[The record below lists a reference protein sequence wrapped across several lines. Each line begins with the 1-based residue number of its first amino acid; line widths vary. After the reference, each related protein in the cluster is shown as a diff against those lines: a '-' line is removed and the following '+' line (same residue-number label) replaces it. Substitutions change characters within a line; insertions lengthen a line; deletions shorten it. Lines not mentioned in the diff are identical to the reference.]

1 MADHDRIEGA
11 AKNMG
16 GKVKEGVG
24 KAEAERFARRLLVD
38 GFRDR
43 VLAPSKR
50 AFPGLF
56 TYADF
61 SGVAGTEEK
70 SFWYD
75 EIHPTEAGFGT
86 LAPGLNAMIRAA
98 LPAAKRGALR

>member
-1 MADHDRIEGA
+1 MKPVLGSS
-11 AKNMG
+11 KP
-16 GKVKEGVG
+16 
-24 KAEAERFARRLLVD
+24 EAERFAHRLLLD

-61 SGVAGTEEK
+61 SGIAGTEDK
-70 SFWYD
+70 AFWYD

-86 LAPGLNAMIRAA
+86 LALGFNAMVRAA
-98 LPAAKRGALR
+98 LPAAKRAAAR